1 MGDGELGLG
10 REAFSGVECSNN
22 DDNGSI
28 ARSSSCGCSVVVVVR
43 RRSRLFHSLLTRT
56 GLVAEE
62 AEFMVPVSGG
72 CPVLRCYVIGTIPT
86 YVCWSLVVG
95 RWSAAGTD
103 GQRPWIRDLDP
114 CSSNRRN

>member
-1 MGDGELGLG
+1 MAAGEEQNSWVMGELGLG

-72 CPVLRCYVIGTIPT
+72 CPVLRCYVT
-86 YVCWSLVVG
+86 YLGMLVVG
-95 RWSAAGTD
+95 CWSAAERVVTHG
-103 GQRPWIRDLDP
+103 WSASLD
-114 CSSNRRN
+114 S